1 MVAGSYPA
9 AVAISSLVKLRMGTR
24 REYFRMAVAE
34 FRRQMK
40 IKAVDYLGGKCI
52 KCGYFKCMAAMEF
65 HHRDPSQK
73 DFRISNGRSIKWE
86 RVVKELDKCDLLC
99 SNCHKEM
106 HYELNLSRIK
116 EYQRK
121 LSEFK
126 KPKGSLVLCAYCNKE
141 IYKIPSQM
149 KYALHFCNKIC
160 QNMHQAHRLI
170 VQEKGRKI
178 RTIWPINAKL
188 RLLVWKKPMTTISK
202 QLGVSDKA
210 VKKHC
215 DKRGIPTPGPGYWAK
230 KASESHIG
238 DT

>member
-1 MVAGSYPA
+1 
-9 AVAISSLVKLRMGTR
+9 
-24 REYFRMAVAE
+24 
-34 FRRQMK
+34 
-40 IKAVDYLGGKCI
+40 
-52 KCGYFKCMAAMEF
+52 
-65 HHRDPSQK
+65 
-73 DFRISNGRSIKWE
+73 
-86 RVVKELDKCDLLC
+86 
-99 SNCHKEM
+99 
-106 HYELNLSRIK
+106 
-116 EYQRK
+116 
-121 LSEFK
+121 
-126 KPKGSLVLCAYCNKE
+126 
-141 IYKIPSQM
+141 M